1 MLSAM
6 RLVQETASKIPDE
19 FFRDFLAVQ
28 SLHLEGHY
36 LGLQGRLAA
45 GLALEERACAA
56 ATATKNKPGPV
67 GAWPERWHEF
77 LLTRSGDDDS
87 SDANNAGSP
96 HLSHVTSRVGLANF
110 TTNCC
115 GWQSLDLNDPVR
127 AREKHESICDARGR
141 FITPFLLN
149 DLLLCGDVERLREL
163 AEAGSSMLST
173 NNPDTIGAASTL
185 LAYAEGRWSEYR
197 SGYEIRGRKWREG
210 RSAGVTMTFD
220 RSLLRGARALYD
232 VALAEELAQ
241 SGLAIAIRSQAV
253 KYEFIFRAESALLA
267 AEYKDLA
274 NAESH
279 LARCNEIL
287 AEGEDWRGVRGRLA
301 LAEAVVAA
309 GRGRHDQAD
318 AEFTLALEVFR
329 SMSLPWDEAET
340 FELWARFGRRFH
352 RGAGR
357 RAFIADKLGEARAVY
372 VHIGAG
378 QPWLDRLEAEAGRLA
393 AEGSH
398 VKSEPLPDGLTAR
411 EGEVLRLVAMGR
423 SSREIGADLVLSVRT
438 VERHVA
444 NIYLKT
450 GTHGRA
456 QVTSY
461 AVARGLASAEV

>member
-1 MLSAM
+1 
-6 RLVQETASKIPDE
+6 
-19 FFRDFLAVQ
+19 
-28 SLHLEGHY
+28 
-36 LGLQGRLAA
+36 
-45 GLALEERACAA
+45 
-56 ATATKNKPGPV
+56 
-67 GAWPERWHEF
+67 
-77 LLTRSGDDDS
+77 
-87 SDANNAGSP
+87 
-96 HLSHVTSRVGLANF
+96 
-110 TTNCC
+110 
-115 GWQSLDLNDPVR
+115 
-127 AREKHESICDARGR
+127 
-141 FITPFLLN
+141 
-149 DLLLCGDVERLREL
+149 
-163 AEAGSSMLST
+163 
-173 NNPDTIGAASTL
+173 
-185 LAYAEGRWSEYR
+185 
-197 SGYEIRGRKWREG
+197 
-210 RSAGVTMTFD
+210 
-220 RSLLRGARALYD
+220 LYD

-267 AEYKDLA
+267 AEYRDLA

-411 EGEVLRLVAMGR
+411 EAEVLRFIARGQSNR
-423 SSREIGADLVLSVRT
+423 QIADELVLSIRT
-438 VERHVA
+438 VERHIA
-444 NIYLKT
+444 NIYEKAGVHT
-450 GTHGRA
+450 KSQATA
-456 QVTSY
+456 Y
-461 AVARGLASAEV
+461 AFSRTLN